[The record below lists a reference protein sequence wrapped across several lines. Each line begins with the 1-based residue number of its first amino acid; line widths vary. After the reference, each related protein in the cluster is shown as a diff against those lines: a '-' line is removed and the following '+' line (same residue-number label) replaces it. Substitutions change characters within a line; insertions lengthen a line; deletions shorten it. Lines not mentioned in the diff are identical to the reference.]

1 MSASDLSDSNSTSS
15 KYEDSLIS
23 VRAYNY
29 PPTNG
34 TMRTIQ
40 MARVNMTLSLQHS
53 HNTLRQAKST
63 SSIKGSPETLQPQ
76 VNQINLH
83 KVDSQNFHLE
93 FTLQNT
99 PQCLDLQINQI
110 NSQKWPFKI
119 STQNLP
125 SKILPNI
132 WTPNPIKLICKKWP
146 LKISTHDFLSKI
158 LHSIWTPNQSH

>member
-1 MSASDLSDSNSTSS
+1 MSASDLSDSDSTSS

-23 VRAYNY
+23 VHAYNY

-99 PQCLDLQINQI
+99 PQYLDPQSNQI
-110 NSQKWPFKI
+110 NLQKVASQNFHPRFPL
-119 STQNLP
+119 QNTPQYLDPQSITLIRKMGYQEFPPQLHLQNILAPQHYLP
-125 SKILPNI
+125 
-132 WTPNPIKLICKKWP
+132 
-146 LKISTHDFLSKI
+146 HF
-158 LHSIWTPNQSH
+158 